1 MDKEARQFNA
11 LRIAVLGGQRA
22 EDLGERLQELQLGIG
37 GRGPGETRIE
47 TDRRRI
53 GHRIAVLRRRLKHIE
68 STRASKR
75 ADRVRSKVP
84 SVAIVGYTNAGK
96 SSLLNRLTRA
106 GVLVENALFATL
118 DPTTRRTTTSDG
130 RVYTLTDTVGFVR
143 HLPHDLV
150 EAFASTLEET
160 AMADVLLHVVDAA
173 DPDPVGQVDAVRAV
187 LSGIGASAIP
197 EVLVLNKIDRLS
209 DDAIVALR
217 STFPEAYLVSAH
229 TGEGTDELI
238 EAVEADLPVPSQC
251 VDAVIPYA
259 RGDLVDKIHRNGA
272 IELIDHTADGTHV
285 IAHLHPAL
293 AAEVGEA
300 CNGD

>member
-1 MDKEARQFNA
+1 
-11 LRIAVLGGQRA
+11 
-22 EDLGERLQELQLGIG
+22 
-37 GRGPGETRIE
+37 
-47 TDRRRI
+47 
-53 GHRIAVLRRRLKHIE
+53 
-68 STRASKR
+68 
-75 ADRVRSKVP
+75 
-84 SVAIVGYTNAGK
+84 
-96 SSLLNRLTRA
+96 
-106 GVLVENALFATL
+106 
-118 DPTTRRTTTSDG
+118 
-130 RVYTLTDTVGFVR
+130 
-143 HLPHDLV
+143 
-150 EAFASTLEET
+150 
-160 AMADVLLHVVDAA
+160 MADVLLHVVDAA